1 MLHMLLGLTD
11 PYMLV
16 LCTRVNMKKTR
27 FKIIPNYNFMTT
39 ATRLRSVAT
48 NCPNIWSKHS
58 LYQQSMDN
66 IDIFFDELK
75 RHEIDDAEMLFSK
88 FAN

>member
-1 MLHMLLGLTD
+1 MVYLYRGRMFSCNVCEHPVHSTNYAFSMLHMLLGLTD

-48 NCPNIWSKHS
+48 NCPNI
-58 LYQQSMDN
+58 
-66 IDIFFDELK
+66 
-75 RHEIDDAEMLFSK
+75 
-88 FAN
+88 